1 MSRSAPPASA
11 AHPEPAT
18 LTGDT
23 VHAFQAMGG
32 PCRFTLEGG
41 ATAAFT
47 ATAAAEAEVRRIEAK
62 YSRYRA
68 DSVVSQLNAAAGGD
82 AIEVDDETAD
92 LLDFAAEAWHAS
104 EGRFDITTGV
114 LRRAWDF
121 RVPRLPA
128 PEAVQALLADVG
140 WGRVEWQRPWLRL
153 PRAGMEIDFGGLGKE
168 YAADRAAVVLQQ
180 HGVRAALV
188 NLGGDLRVLGPRAD
202 GRPWQLGVAHPR
214 RPGTLVAA
222 VALHAGA
229 LATSGD
235 YERFI
240 EVEGRRWCHL
250 LDPRTG
256 WPVQHWQSVSVVAP
270 ACLAAGALASVAML
284 SGSAAPALLEAEGAA
299 WFAVDAAGAH
309 HAGGGL
315 FRPA

>member
-11 AHPEPAT
+11 AAPEPPPDH
-18 LTGDT
+18 DT
-23 VHAFQAMGG
+23 VHRFDAMGG
-32 PCRFTLEGG
+32 PCRITLEPG
-41 ATAAFT
+41 APPGAA
-47 ATAAAEAEVRRIEAK
+47 AAAEAEVRRLEAK

-68 DSVVSQLNAAAGGD
+68 DSVVSRLNAAAGG
-82 AIEVDDETAD
+82 APVEVDDETAD
-92 LLDFAAEAWHAS
+92 LLDFAAEAWQAS
-104 EGRFDITTGV
+104 AGRFDITTGV

-121 RVPRLPA
+121 RVPRLPSA
-128 PEAVQALLADVG
+128 AAVQALLPDVG
-140 WGRVEWQRPWLRL
+140 WAQVEWRRPWLRV
-153 PRAGMEIDFGGLGKE
+153 PRAGMELDFGGLGKE
-168 YAADRAAVVLQQ
+168 YAADRAAAVLQQ
-180 HGVRAALV
+180 LGVRAALV
-188 NLGGDLRVLGPRAD
+188 NLGGDLRALGPRAD

-214 RPGTLVAA
+214 RPGALVAA

-240 EVEGRRWCHL
+240 EVDGRRWCHL

-284 SGSAAPALLEAEGAA
+284 AGPEAPAFLDGEGAA
-299 WFAVDAAGAH
+299 WFAVDATGAP

-315 FRPA
+315 FTPA